1 MTFFRC
7 VSARPLTLLI
17 TPLFFTLTVPQAFAD
32 FISDSKASIDM
43 RNFYFN
49 RDFRQPT
56 ATQSKQEEWAQAFTL
71 RYASG
76 YTSGPVGVGLDM
88 IGQLGIKLDSSP
100 DRAGSGLLPRGRSA
114 PRRAPDDFGRLGPTI
129 KLRASNSQLKVGT
142 LIPRLPTVLA
152 NDTRLIQQT
161 YRGAH
166 LNSSEIDGLT
176 LDFGRLDRVS
186 QRDSSNAEKMTITTG
201 GAKGIV
207 VGKSSDRFDFAGL
220 TYQWQPRLATGL
232 HYGRLEGLYEQKI
245 INLVHTLPI
254 AQGQVLKTDLRYAWA
269 KNGTNSNVDNR
280 ALGGM
285 FTYTLDSHAF
295 TVTFQK
301 MNGKT
306 GYPYLGNGD
315 PFLVNLVQI
324 SEFANRNERSMQA
337 RYEYDFTALGV
348 PGLTFMTR
356 YVKGD
361 SIELGGGLPEC
372 SEWERNTDLGYVIQS
387 GPMKN
392 VGIKLRNATVRSRNF
407 GSDIDENRLIFNYTL
422 ALW

>member
-1 MTFFRC
+1 
-7 VSARPLTLLI
+7 
-17 TPLFFTLTVPQAFAD
+17 
-32 FISDSKASIDM
+32 
-43 RNFYFN
+43 
-49 RDFRQPT
+49 
-56 ATQSKQEEWAQAFTL
+56 
-71 RYASG
+71 
-76 YTSGPVGVGLDM
+76 
-88 IGQLGIKLDSSP
+88 
-100 DRAGSGLLPRGRSA
+100 
-114 PRRAPDDFGRLGPTI
+114 
-129 KLRASNSQLKVGT
+129 
-142 LIPRLPTVLA
+142 
-152 NDTRLIQQT
+152 
-161 YRGAH
+161 
-166 LNSSEIDGLT
+166 
-176 LDFGRLDRVS
+176 
-186 QRDSSNAEKMTITTG
+186 
-201 GAKGIV
+201 
-207 VGKSSDRFDFAGL
+207 
-220 TYQWQPRLATGL
+220 
-232 HYGRLEGLYEQKI
+232 
-245 INLVHTLPI
+245 
-254 AQGQVLKTDLRYAWA
+254 RYAWA

-361 SIELGGGLPEC
+361 SIELGGGLPEG